1 MVASVVLRFGFGAAC
16 EHHNGI
22 RQCVARSHKPQIAP
36 YSRRT
41 KLPDLR
47 RAKKGVALQGGP
59 KLPHDQETEKAEK
72 ANQGSGKRSCDP
84 PASLVD
90 ARSSVIFKRDEM
102 SAEVIT
108 ASRRRGVPRCARHA

>member
-36 YSRRT
+36 CSRRA

-47 RAKKGVALQGGP
+47 RGKKGVALQGGP
-59 KLPHDQETEKAEK
+59 KLPHDQETEKA
-72 ANQGSGKRSCDP
+72 D
-84 PASLVD
+84 
-90 ARSSVIFKRDEM
+90 KRDEM
-102 SAEVIT
+102 SAEEIP
-108 ASRRRGVPRCARHA
+108 APRRRICTRSSRYANRWSPSSPTSGGI